1 VSRPAQDFP
10 VWRALLRAARPYR
23 RAFAVVALLTLLAT
37 AADLVAPVIYRYAVN
52 DIAGLF
58 VAPEGGVHV
67 TQRERESAAS
77 SVDSVIG
84 EESAGDQEPSVADR
98 LVGGSGGY
106 VASRTPEQ
114 AFRTL
119 LFAVIALFIVNVV
132 SHRLML
138 AADQRT
144 VELASGIEGDVIRST
159 FSHVLRLPMQWFA
172 RRTSG
177 GVGRQIDQADQ
188 IAPIVRAAAHEIA
201 PEVFRMVGAVAIMA
215 TQSWRLTLVALIT
228 LPPYLWLVRRSS
240 GRLERGLA
248 QYYELWEGVSGRIQ
262 DALASI
268 KTVKLA
274 GAERR
279 ESERLG
285 ATSREAYG
293 AWIER
298 NRLANHYVF
307 WQNSLSFLSQA
318 LVLGYGGW
326 LVLERQLTP
335 GDVVMF
341 VVYLDKLFSPIE
353 TLTGLSV
360 SLQENAASARRA
372 LRLLATDLEPA
383 PDAPLRR
390 GPGHVQFQGLRFS
403 YHPGREVL
411 RGVDLE
417 LQPGRVT
424 AIVGPSG
431 AGKTTLADL
440 LLRLYAPDAG
450 DILIDGQSTRGLD
463 PASVR
468 AAMAV
473 VAADGAVFRGRL
485 ADNLRY
491 QRPAATDADLV
502 AAARAAGL
510 GPLLE
515 RLPEGLQTE
524 IGERGVGLSL
534 GERQRVQIARA
545 LVAQPAV
552 LVLDEATANLDYA
565 TEGEIRRAI
574 YADGPRP
581 TTLVIA
587 HRFSMVEHAD
597 HVVVLDRG
605 RVVEQG
611 TPAELIAAGGWFARF
626 AAGSG
631 GKARIEARGRDGG
644 AASEPHDEAI
654 A

>member
-1 VSRPAQDFP
+1 LETPAHDRP
-10 VWRALLRAARPYR
+10 VWRLLLRAARPYR
-23 RAFAVVALLTLLAT
+23 RAFALVAVLTLLAT

-77 SVDSVIG
+77 SVDSVVG
-84 EESAGDQEPSVADR
+84 EESEADAPTSMADR
-98 LVGGSGGY
+98 LVGGTAGI
-106 VASRTPEQ
+106 VEARTPDQ

-119 LFAVIALFIVNVV
+119 LLAVFALFVVNVV

-144 VELASGIEGDVIRST
+144 VELASHIEGDVIRKT
-159 FSHVLRLPMQWFA
+159 FSHVLKLPMPWFA

-201 PEVFRMVGAVAIMA
+201 PELFRMVGAVAIMA

-248 QYYELWEGVSGRIQ
+248 QYYERWEGVSGRIQ
-262 DALASI
+262 NALAAI

-274 GAERR
+274 GAEKR
-279 ESERLG
+279 ESARL
-285 ATSREAYG
+285 AEDTRAAYG

-360 SLQENAASARRA
+360 SLQENAASAKRA
-372 LRLLATDLEPA
+372 FRLLATDVESA
-383 PDAPLRR
+383 PDAALHR
-390 GPGHVQFQGLRFS
+390 GPGRVEFRGLRFS
-403 YHPGREVL
+403 YQPGREVL
-411 RGVDLE
+411 RGVDLVLE
-417 LQPGRVT
+417 PGHVT

-440 LLRLYAPDAG
+440 LLRLYSPDAG
-450 DILIDGQSTRGLD
+450 DIVVDGQSTRDLD

-468 AAMAV
+468 ARMAV
-473 VAADGAVFRGRL
+473 VAADGAVFRGTL

-491 QRPAATDADLV
+491 QRPEATDAELV
-502 AAARAAGL
+502 LAARAAGL
-510 GPLLE
+510 GPLIE

-524 IGERGVGLSL
+524 VGERGVGLSV

-545 LVAQPAV
+545 LAAQPSV

-565 TEGEIRRAI
+565 TEAEIRRAI
-574 YADGPRP
+574 FADGPRP

-587 HRFSMVEHAD
+587 HRYSMVEKAD

-605 RVVEQG
+605 RIVEQG
-611 TPAELIAAGGWFARF
+611 APAELLEAGGWFARF
-626 AAGSG
+626 AANNGAG
-631 GKARIEARGRDGG
+631 RPRRGEAL
-644 AASEPHDEAI
+644 A
-654 A
+654 

>member
-1 VSRPAQDFP
+1 LTTRTPGSS
-10 VWRALLRAARPYR
+10 VWRSLLAAARPYR
-23 RAFAVVALLTLLAT
+23 RTFALVALLTLAAT
-37 AADLVAPVIYRYAVN
+37 AADLCAPVIYRYAVN

-67 TQRERESAAS
+67 TQRARDAAAAFDAGGDVETLPAAAS
-77 SVDSVIG
+77 PGVHARG
-84 EESAGDQEPSVADR
+84 FVA
-98 LVGGSGGY
+98 
-106 VASRTPEQ
+106 ARTADE

-119 LFAVIALFIVNVV
+119 LFAVVALFVVNVA

-144 VELASGIEGDVIRST
+144 VELASAMESDVIRAT
-159 FSHVLRLPMQWFA
+159 FAHVLRLPMSWFA

-177 GVGRQIDQADQ
+177 GVGRQIDQSDQ
-188 IAPIVRAAAHEIA
+188 ISPIVRAAAHEVA
-201 PEVFRMVGAVAIMA
+201 PELFRMVGAIAIMA

-228 LPPYLWLVRRSS
+228 LPPYLWLVRCSS
-240 GRLERGLA
+240 ARLERGLA

-262 DALASI
+262 DALSAV

-279 ESERLG
+279 EAERLS
-285 ATSREAYG
+285 AHTKEAYT

-298 NRLANHYVF
+298 NRLANHYLF

-353 TLTGLSV
+353 TLTGLSI

-372 LRLLATDLEPA
+372 FRLLATRVD
-383 PDAPLRR
+383 DAPHEPLR
-390 GPGHVQFQGLRFS
+390 PGDGRIEFRDLRFS
-403 YHPGREVL
+403 YQPGREVL
-411 RGVDLE
+411 RGVSFE
-417 LQPGRVT
+417 MRPGRVT

-440 LLRLYAPDAG
+440 LLRLYGPDG
-450 DILIDGQSTRGLD
+450 GEILIDGQA
-463 PASVR
+463 ASGCDAASIR
-468 AAMAV
+468 SAMAV
-473 VAADGAVFRGRL
+473 VAADGAVFRGTL

-491 QRPAATDADLV
+491 QRPEATDEELV
-502 AAARAAGL
+502 AAAGDAGL

-515 RLPEGLQTE
+515 RLPEGLWTE
-524 IGERGVGLSL
+524 VGERGVGLSV
-534 GERQRVQIARA
+534 GERQRLQIARA
-545 LVAQPAV
+545 LVARPRV

-565 TEGEIRRAI
+565 TEAEIRRAI
-574 YADGPRP
+574 FGDGPRP

-587 HRFSMVEHAD
+587 HRWSMVERAD

-611 TPAELIAAGGWFARF
+611 SPAELVDAGGWFARF
-626 AAGSG
+626 AAGSRAG
-631 GKARIEARGRDGG
+631 GPRQGKALA
-644 AASEPHDEAI
+644 
-654 A
+654 